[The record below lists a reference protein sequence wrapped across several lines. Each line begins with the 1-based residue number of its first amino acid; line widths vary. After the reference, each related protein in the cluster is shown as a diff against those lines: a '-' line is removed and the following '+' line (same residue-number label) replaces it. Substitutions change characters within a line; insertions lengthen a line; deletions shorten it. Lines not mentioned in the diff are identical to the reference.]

1 MRTRF
6 AASVRLAAL
15 LFAIGWLPVLG
26 PSLLARGAAVP
37 AAVAGHGPV
46 SVGLVPAHAAAAP
59 QSAPQ
64 VPRQQSDA
72 DVARKSAGC
81 LTCHKPDSPSMHT
94 KAKAIGCTDC
104 HGGDAAAMLPSGAA
118 PTSGPFNDAKK
129 KAHVQPKLDIW
140 KTSANPERSAAAVLQ
155 ESIDFIRFVNPGDL
169 RVVDQTCAPCHLE
182 EVTRVRTSMMTHGA
196 MLWGAALYNN
206 GAFPLKTYQFGEFY
220 TRDGKPGSVVIDPP
234 PSPRDMARFG
244 WLPFLMPLQRWE
256 VSQPSNILRIF
267 EDGGR
272 KPIEQGIPDP
282 DEQPGRP
289 AGRFS
294 NRGYGTLNRTDPV
307 FIGLQKTRL
316 FDPTLNFFGTNDQP
330 GDYRSSGCTSCHTIY
345 ANDRS
350 PITSVNYASAGNEGK
365 TQTGDPMIPK
375 SESGHPISHTFTN
388 AIPTSQCIV
397 CHMHPGTNVEI
408 TYLGLTWW
416 DNETDG
422 DKMYAAKPPQRSAS
436 QRVEIANR
444 NPEGSALRGQWGDV
458 SFLQKTGSPEFNATL
473 KNTQFA
479 DFHGH
484 GWLYRA
490 VFKRDKKGNLLDA
503 QDRPV
508 TDGSAKALG
517 DAFNFRNWPTPVEED
532 APIPNRP
539 AAPSRAPV
547 RDGLP
552 VHLKDIHLER
562 GMQCIDCHFKQD
574 NHGNGHLIGE
584 TRNAVEIDCV
594 DCHGT
599 VNQRATLKTSGTAA
613 PNRGPDGGTDLT
625 ELQTPFGD
633 PRFVPARGARTTV
646 VQRSMVVKGLQWQ
659 IPQVIDSVTPGN
671 PRYSEKSAWAKLV
684 AKDGR
689 TWGSAAGPS
698 DQLAHDNSKMTCY
711 TCHSSWMTSC
721 FGCHLSQ
728 SANQKRPN
736 LHNEGTDTR
745 NWTSYNFQVLRD
757 DVFMLG
763 VDGTVTGNR
772 IAPVRSS
779 SAVVVS
785 SEDLNRQQVYAQQQ
799 TISAEGFAG
808 QAFNT
813 HVPHTVRTRETKTC
827 TDCHVS
833 QAGDNNA
840 TLAQLMLQGTNFVNF
855 MGRFVYVGTGKG
867 GIDAVAVTER
877 EEPQAVIGSDL
888 HKLAYPDEYAA
899 HQKNNKQ
906 LQTAVHHGSNEALSV
921 QQRGE
926 YIYIADGSGGFRV
939 FDIAQLNQKGF
950 SEKIVTA
957 PVSPIGQDTNVK
969 TRYATAVASP
979 TTLGVDPV
987 RTHAAENQEQ
997 AIAKVYGFI
1006 YITDREEGLV
1016 VSTAAPLLDGNP
1028 RNNFLKR
1035 AATFNPSG
1043 LLTGA
1048 VNLTIA
1054 GNYAYIV
1061 CTKGL
1066 VVVDITDP
1074 VAPKLAGQVDA
1085 PAIRD
1090 PKAVQVQFRYAFV
1103 TDADGL
1109 KVVDIT
1115 QPARPRLV
1123 QNATVRIESANGLYV
1138 ARTYAYVA
1146 SGAKGITV
1154 VDVEKPEQ
1162 PRVDQVF
1169 DANGA
1174 INDARDVKI
1183 AMTNASVF
1191 AYVADG
1197 RNGLRVLQM
1206 VSANRTAGAFGF
1218 SPRPAPE
1225 LIATYKTSAPAL
1237 SISKG
1242 LDRDR
1247 AVDES
1252 GNQVA
1257 VFGRRGSRPFNGE
1270 EMKRMYLRGD
1280 QLWTVTTTIPQRP
1293 AAATRST
1300 SR

>member
-1 MRTRF
+1 
-6 AASVRLAAL
+6 
-15 LFAIGWLPVLG
+15 
-26 PSLLARGAAVP
+26 
-37 AAVAGHGPV
+37 
-46 SVGLVPAHAAAAP
+46 
-59 QSAPQ
+59 
-64 VPRQQSDA
+64 
-72 DVARKSAGC
+72 
-81 LTCHKPDSPSMHT
+81 
-94 KAKAIGCTDC
+94 
-104 HGGDAAAMLPSGAA
+104 
-118 PTSGPFNDAKK
+118 
-129 KAHVQPKLDIW
+129 
-140 KTSANPERSAAAVLQ
+140 
-155 ESIDFIRFVNPGDL
+155 
-169 RVVDQTCAPCHLE
+169 
-182 EVTRVRTSMMTHGA
+182 
-196 MLWGAALYNN
+196 
-206 GAFPLKTYQFGEFY
+206 
-220 TRDGKPGSVVIDPP
+220 
-234 PSPRDMARFG
+234 
-244 WLPFLMPLQRWE
+244 
-256 VSQPSNILRIF
+256 
-267 EDGGR
+267 
-272 KPIEQGIPDP
+272 
-282 DEQPGRP
+282 
-289 AGRFS
+289 
-294 NRGYGTLNRTDPV
+294 
-307 FIGLQKTRL
+307 
-316 FDPTLNFFGTNDQP
+316 
-330 GDYRSSGCTSCHTIY
+330 
-345 ANDRS
+345 
-350 PITSVNYASAGNEGK
+350 
-365 TQTGDPMIPK
+365 
-375 SESGHPISHTFTN
+375 
-388 AIPTSQCIV
+388 
-397 CHMHPGTNVEI
+397 
-408 TYLGLTWW
+408 
-416 DNETDG
+416 
-422 DKMYAAKPPQRSAS
+422 
-436 QRVEIANR
+436 
-444 NPEGSALRGQWGDV
+444 
-458 SFLQKTGSPEFNATL
+458 
-473 KNTQFA
+473 
-479 DFHGH
+479 
-484 GWLYRA
+484 
-490 VFKRDKKGNLLDA
+490 
-503 QDRPV
+503 
-508 TDGSAKALG
+508 
-517 DAFNFRNWPTPVEED
+517 
-532 APIPNRP
+532 
-539 AAPSRAPV
+539 
-547 RDGLP
+547 
-552 VHLKDIHLER
+552 
-562 GMQCIDCHFKQD
+562 
-574 NHGNGHLIGE
+574 
-584 TRNAVEIDCV
+584 
-594 DCHGT
+594 
-599 VNQRATLKTSGTAA
+599 
-613 PNRGPDGGTDLT
+613 
-625 ELQTPFGD
+625 
-633 PRFVPARGARTTV
+633 
-646 VQRSMVVKGLQWQ
+646 
-659 IPQVIDSVTPGN
+659 
-671 PRYSEKSAWAKLV
+671 
-684 AKDGR
+684 
-689 TWGSAAGPS
+689 
-698 DQLAHDNSKMTCY
+698 
-711 TCHSSWMTSC
+711 
-721 FGCHLSQ
+721 
-728 SANQKRPN
+728 
-736 LHNEGTDTR
+736 
-745 NWTSYNFQVLRD
+745 
-757 DVFMLG
+757 
-763 VDGTVTGNR
+763 
-772 IAPVRSS
+772 VRSS

-785 SEDLNRQQVYAQQQ
+785 SEDINRQQVYSQQQ

-877 EEPQAVIGSDL
+877 AEPQAVIGSDL

-899 HQKNNKQ
+899 HLKSDKQ

-926 YIYIADGSGGFRV
+926 YIYIADGSDGFRV

-950 SEKIVTA
+950 SQKIVTA

-997 AIAKVYGFI
+997 PIAKVYGFI

-1035 AATFNPSG
+1035 AAAFNPNG
-1043 LLTGA
+1043 LLNGA

-1174 INDARDVKI
+1174 INDARDIKI

-1225 LIATYKTSAPAL
+1225 LIATYKTSAPAV
-1237 SISKG
+1237 SVSKG

-1257 VFGRRGSRPFNGE
+1257 VFGRRGSRPFNAE

-1280 QLWTVTTTIPQRP
+1280 QLWTVSTTIPARP
-1293 AAATRST
+1293 AAATRGT